1 MIPGL
6 LAQDVAK
13 SLREFIVTG
22 FETDT
27 WPFAGKFEQLVN
39 SHSASSPD
47 GSLNDN
53 GDAFIKGPYVS
64 INLPF
69 AKNTDR
75 KNFFSGFETEH
86 SPFVHQQQAWTSL
99 RSSLPGSKGKPKST
113 IVATG
118 TGSGK
123 TECFLYPILD
133 HCQKNP
139 KPGIKAI
146 VIYPMNALAGDQ
158 AKRFA
163 EVIHSTPELK
173 GKVRVGLFVGGES
186 EEKYMGE
193 KQVITCK
200 NTLRKSPPDILLTNY
215 KMLDFLLMRPKDQVL
230 WQHNTPDLLK
240 YLVVDELHT
249 FDGAQGSDLAMLIRR
264 LKARLGVKTEDL
276 ICAGTSATLGSETQM
291 DDLANYAANIFDT
304 HFDRNSIIGESR
316 EGHDEFLGMI
326 EYMLLDPSFTPEQL
340 KPDNYATLE
349 EYLTAQARLFFGDEW
364 LLEPQDMGARQELGQ
379 RLRKH
384 PLMHNLLYVARRGPV
399 DINELLPAIQKQIPP
414 QLKGNVSEVLVS
426 LLALLSHAR
435 GVRYLG
441 EPFVTVRLQLWAR
454 ELRRIVARVGTD
466 TPQKPVHLQFSDDL
480 KSKAKN
486 DKHGDIYLPT
496 VQCNEC
502 HTTAWLTT
510 VEQGESH
517 IEQDLRKIYTRFFS
531 SDKQVRV
538 LLPLKSA
545 EYRPPAK
552 GIVKFLCS
560 DCGHLQTSDD
570 VCQSCQEKELVTV
583 FEPDLN
589 KSVRRGGIPTFESQR
604 MCPVCQASSSLIL
617 FGARAASLSSVA
629 IHQMFANKT
638 NDDKKLIA
646 FSDSVQDAAHRAGF
660 FAARTWQNNIRM
672 ALAKAVN
679 YYCVNQN
686 QDISLAKLF
695 EYLPHY
701 WLKETGNDEQL
712 TELNYI
718 TQFIP
723 PNMQTHEDYI
733 ALKENGKLDNPGRLI
748 SQINKRLAWEAL
760 SEFGIKSLIGRSL
773 ERTGVA
779 TIYWNTELIEEAAQT
794 LVDASR
800 ESMGYSLPLDNARY
814 MLWGIALRMKRQGA
828 FFDPLMAGYIEN
840 GGDWVLL
847 SRRNLSFMPDIGNYS
862 ILPRFPGEAAEK
874 GLDRLE
880 PKQQSTWYSRWVQQL
895 LDDGQLVDNNFVAD
909 LLKVVMHSLVKS
921 GLLLEFETRK
931 EHKAWA
937 LNPEHLFITTDLG
950 AVRLRRGV
958 IGDSVIEGISES
970 SASENGSAFSSRYG
984 SWYVPEEWLD
994 SLSGMPSLD
1003 QVFNKDQA
1011 VAIYEPNAHPRDSM
1025 YRNFYI
1031 HGEIKRVIGHEHTA
1045 LLERGY
1051 RESLEQRF
1059 MAKPKDRQ
1067 DWYENL
1073 LSATPTLE
1081 MGIDI
1086 GDLSSVLLCSVPP
1099 SQANYLQRAGR
1110 GGRKDGNSFVLTLAN
1125 GHPHDLYFYADPI
1138 KMLAG
1143 DVQAPAIFLNASM
1156 VLRRQLLAFC
1166 FDHWGV
1172 SLDGKHVI
1180 PGSMQAVL
1188 DAVEN
1193 GDLKRFPY
1201 TLLEFVGKH
1210 RDELWDSFNSLLD
1223 RDVLPET
1230 RDKLKAYLLGTIDDE
1245 DAMHIYVLNRIKQ
1258 VVEERKNLIRHQKD
1272 LEGELRALKKRPQD
1286 EARDELEQELNTEL
1300 EGIKRLKTDLNRKDT
1315 LNFLTDDGLLPNYA
1329 FPEEGTTLRS
1339 VIFRRLS
1346 KPIELDDGKTTN
1358 YDSKIFE
1365 YSRPAHAALSEL
1377 APESVFYASNRKV
1390 KIERIEM
1397 ARGENLEYWRLCP
1410 SCSYSERIHGADK
1423 DAACP
1428 RCNDPMWANVSQLMP
1443 MVKLRQVYANTKED
1457 DAFIGDDSDTREPTF
1472 YNKQMLIDFDP
1483 VDIVHAYAMK
1493 TDTKPFGF
1501 EFIKKALFKEINFGK
1516 QGGSDQMLNVAGVE
1530 LARPGFRL
1538 CKECGMVQHRR
1549 NQAEHMFKCSYR
1561 NAQSESGDE
1570 EQSAAG
1576 IIDCLYLYRQYESEA
1591 VRILMPKLSL
1601 AEREEQIQSF
1611 VAALQLGLKS
1621 RFGGKV
1627 DHLNITISDEPIPG
1641 SVERANYL
1649 VLYDTVPGGTG
1660 YLHTLLADP
1669 KNLME
1674 TLEMSRQIMAE
1685 CDCQNSPDMDGCYNC
1700 LYAYKNSYGMENTS
1714 RATALSM
1721 LNDILDE
1728 NVELKPVDH
1737 LGKINKNVWADSE
1750 LESRFPEALQALN
1763 KSTLLGGVRIRTT
1776 KDIVNGKVG
1785 FKLEIGDL
1793 IYSVEPHAR
1802 FGKEHGVAYPCEPD
1816 FLISLDRESD
1826 EKVQVA
1832 VFLDGYSYHKDIVHE
1847 DLMKRQGIFLGSN
1860 MLTWSLTWHDVNHV
1874 FAGSEVKIPNALREN
1889 TTNAPMAFIQKI
1901 SESKGLR
1908 EHNQIAELS
1917 PIVMLVK
1924 FLSKPDIE
1932 TWRNYAMLRAL
1943 SWLDQ
1948 GRMKNSDEKK
1958 DFNDQLN
1965 TWPSQYVDG
1974 FSGAE
1979 LIFCSSNRLRDNQV
1993 NMTMYV
1999 AGEQSA
2005 ITELDPESLVLAAVF
2020 DPSNTDAELTK
2031 VTWQKLLQILNIGQ
2045 FLPKFFAGTR
2055 KGIENGDFAQLEW
2068 GNKPDAMDSSEWDKV
2083 AKLADDD
2090 VSDVIHAL
2098 ASDSAPIP
2106 EVGYELVDKKGAG
2119 IGEAELAWED
2129 MKVAFMLDY
2138 QLEEGRSGF
2147 EKDDWIIVTLDD
2159 DMDVLMNKLRGQ
2171 E

>member
-13 SLREFIVTG
+13 ALREFIITG

-27 WPFAGKFEQLVN
+27 WPFTGKFEQLVN
-39 SHSASSPD
+39 THND
-47 GSLNDN
+47 GE
-53 GDAFIKGPYVS
+53 AFIKGPYVS
-64 INLPF
+64 ISLPF
-69 AKNTDR
+69 AKNTERLD
-75 KNFFSGFETEH
+75 FFGGFKTEH
-86 SPFVHQQQAWTSL
+86 SPFVHQQEAWSNL
-99 RSSLPGSKGKPKST
+99 RSSFSEKVAGQKVKPKST

-123 TECFLYPILD
+123 TECFLYPLVD
-133 HCQKNP
+133 HCLRNT

-146 VIYPMNALAGDQ
+146 IVYPMNALAGDQ

-163 EVIHSTPELK
+163 DVIHSTPELK

-186 EEKYMGE
+186 DEKYMGD
-193 KQVITCK
+193 KHVITCK

-230 WQHNTPDLLK
+230 WKHNTPDTLK

-264 LKARLGVKTEDL
+264 LKARLGVKTENL
-276 ICAGTSATLGSETQM
+276 ICAGTSATLGNETQM

-316 EGHDEFLGMI
+316 EGHDQFLGMI

-340 KPDNYATLE
+340 KPDFYASLD
-349 EYLTAQARLFFGDEW
+349 EYLAAQTRLFFGDEW
-364 LLEPQDMGARQELGQ
+364 LIDPQDLSARQELGQ

-384 PLMHNLLYVARRGPV
+384 PLLHNLLYVARRGPV
-399 DINELLPAIQKQIPP
+399 ALNEMLPAIQKQIPP
-414 QLKGNVSEVLVS
+414 QLKNHVADVLVS

-435 GVRYLG
+435 GNRYPG

-466 TPQKPVHLQFSDDL
+466 TPQNPVQLQFSDDL
-480 KSKAKN
+480 KSRSEN
-486 DKHGDIYLPT
+486 EKHGDIYLPA

-502 HTTAWLTT
+502 HTTAWLTS

-538 LLPLKSA
+538 LLPLQSPDHK
-545 EYRPPAK
+545 PPTK
-552 GIVKFLCS
+552 GIVKHLCS
-560 DCGHLQTSDD
+560 ACGHLQTASGK
-570 VCQSCQEKELVTV
+570 CLSCNEQELATV

-604 MCPVCQASSSLIL
+604 MCPVCQAGSSLIL

-629 IHQMFANKT
+629 IHQMFANKI

-672 ALAKAVN
+672 ALAKAVTH
-679 YYCVNQN
+679 YCENN
-686 QDISLAKLF
+686 SKAIPLAELF
-695 EYLPHY
+695 DYLPNF
-701 WLKETGNDEQL
+701 WMRQADNKEL
-712 TELNYI
+712 LSELNYI

-723 PNMQTHEDYI
+723 PNMQTHEDYLSLREGD
-733 ALKENGKLDNPGRLI
+733 ALDKPGRLI
-748 SQINKRLAWEAL
+748 SQINKRLIWETL

-779 TIYWNTELIEEAAQT
+779 TMTWSPELIEEAAQL
-794 LVDASR
+794 LVDSSR
-800 ESMGYSLPLDNARY
+800 EGLGYTLPVENAQY
-814 MLWGIALRMKRQGA
+814 MLWGITLRMKRQGA
-828 FFDPLMAGYIEN
+828 VFNPLMAGYIEN
-840 GGDWVLL
+840 GGDWYLL
-847 SRRNLSFMPDIGNYS
+847 SKKNLSFMPDIGNYS

-874 GLDRLE
+874 GLDRLL
-880 PKQQSTWYSRWVQQL
+880 PKQQSTWYSRWISQL
-895 LDDGQLVDNNFVAD
+895 LGGTQLVDDNFIAD
-909 LLKVVMHSLVKS
+909 LLRLAMQSLVNS
-921 GLLLEFETRK
+921 GLLLQLNTRK
-931 EHKAWA
+931 EHQAWA
-937 LNPEHLFITTDLG
+937 LNPDKIFVTNKLA
-950 AVRLRRGV
+950 AVRLRRKPLEKTIV
-958 IGDSVIEGISES
+958 QEASDSIYNT
-970 SASENGSAFSSRYG
+970 AYG
-984 SWYVPEEWLD
+984 SWYLPENWID
-994 SLSGMPSLD
+994 HIDGMPSLD
-1003 QVFNKDQA
+1003 QAFLKDQA
-1011 VAIYEPNAHPRDSM
+1011 VAAYEPNPHPRISIFKG
-1025 YRNFYI
+1025 FYTQ
-1031 HGEIKRVIGHEHTA
+1031 GEIKRVIGHEHTA
-1045 LLERGY
+1045 LLERKY
-1051 RESLEQRF
+1051 REDLEQRF
-1059 MAKPKDRQ
+1059 MAGPKDRK

-1125 GHPHDLYFYADPI
+1125 GHPHDLYFYADPL

-1143 DVQAPAIFLNASM
+1143 NVQAPAIFLNASM

-1166 FDHWGV
+1166 FDQWGV
-1172 SLDGKHVI
+1172 SVDGNHVI

-1193 GDLKRFPY
+1193 ADQKRFPY
-1201 TLLEFVGKH
+1201 TILGFIAKH
-1210 RDELWDSFNSLLD
+1210 RDDLWESFNGLLD

-1230 RDKLKAYLLGTIDDE
+1230 RDKIKAYLLGTSQDE
-1245 DAMHIYVLNRIKQ
+1245 DALNIYVLSRLKQ
-1258 VVEERKNLIRHQKD
+1258 VVDERKNLIRNQKD
-1272 LEGELRALKKRPQD
+1272 LESELRSLKKKPKD
-1286 EARDELEQELNTEL
+1286 EARDELEQELSTEL

-1346 KPIELDDGKTTN
+1346 KAIELEDGKTTN

-1377 APESVFYASNRKV
+1377 APASIFYASNRKV

-1410 SCSYSERIHGADK
+1410 ACSYSEQIIGADK
-1423 DAACP
+1423 DACCP

-1443 MVKLRQVYANTKED
+1443 MVKLRQVYANTNEA

-1483 VDIVHAYAMK
+1483 VDIKHAYAMK

-1516 QGGSDQMLNVAGVE
+1516 QGGSDQLLNVAGVE

-1538 CKECGMVQHRR
+1538 CKECGTVQHRR
-1549 NQAEHMFKCSYR
+1549 NQAEHMFKCSYKKTTSETEGAE
-1561 NAQSESGDE
+1561 AQ
-1570 EQSAAG
+1570 AAG

-1601 AEREEQIQSF
+1601 AERDKQIQSF

-1669 KNLME
+1669 KNLMG
-1674 TLEMSRQIMAE
+1674 TLGLAREIMGACE
-1685 CDCQNSPDMDGCYNC
+1685 CQHSPDMDGCYSC
-1700 LYAYKNSYGMENTS
+1700 LFAYKNSYGMENTS
-1714 RATALSM
+1714 RLTALAM

-1728 NVELKPVDH
+1728 NVELEAVDH

-1763 KSTLLGGVRIRTT
+1763 QSPLLAGIRIRTS

-1802 FGKEHGVAYPCEPD
+1802 LGKEQGVAYPCEPD
-1816 FLISLDRESD
+1816 FLISLDRES
-1826 EKVQVA
+1826 EENIVVA
-1832 VFLDGYSYHKDIVHE
+1832 VFLDGYSYHKNIVHE
-1847 DLMKRQGIFLGSN
+1847 DLMKRQGISLNSS
-1860 MLTWSLTWHDVNHV
+1860 MLSWSLTWHDVNHV
-1874 FAGSEVKIPNALREN
+1874 FAGSEVKIPNVLRDNSEN
-1889 TTNAPMAFIQKI
+1889 SPLAFINKI
-1901 SESKGLR
+1901 SESKGLSA
-1908 EHNQIAELS
+1908 HSQIAELS
-1917 PIVMLVK
+1917 PIVMMLK
-1924 FLSKPDIE
+1924 FLSNPDVDK
-1932 TWRNYAMLRAL
+1932 WRSYAMLRTL
-1943 SWLDQ
+1943 LWLDQ
-1948 GRMKNSDEKK
+1948 IKMKSPGVLS
-1958 DFNDQLN
+1958 DFNQHAKS
-1965 TWPSQYVDG
+1965 WPSQFTDR
-1974 FSGAE
+1974 FSGKD
-1979 LIFCSSNRLRDNQV
+1979 LIFCSSNIFKHQSV
-1993 NMTMYV
+1993 ETAMYI
-1999 AGEQSA
+1999 AGEQAA
-2005 ITELDPESLVLAAVF
+2005 ITELDPDSLVLTAIY
-2020 DPSNTDAELTK
+2020 DPINVDHESAKLS
-2031 VTWQKLLQILNIGQ
+2031 WQKLLQIVNIGQ
-2045 FLPKFFAGTR
+2045 FLPNFFAGTR

-2068 GNKPDAMDSSEWDKV
+2068 TVKTGVIQNDEWDGIAALVDEEIVDLIDLLANSAV
-2083 AKLADDD
+2083 ALP
-2090 VSDVIHAL
+2090 V
-2098 ASDSAPIP
+2098 
-2106 EVGYELVDKKGAG
+2106 VGFELVNEKGAG
-2119 IGEAELAWED
+2119 IGEAELAWE
-2129 MKVAFMLDY
+2129 KFKIALLLDY
-2138 QLEEGRSGF
+2138 QLEESRDEF
-2147 EKDDWIIVTLDD
+2147 EKRGWQVMTLDN
-2159 DMDVLMNKLRGQ
+2159 DMDVLINKLRGQ
-2171 E
+2171 N

>member
-6 LAQDVAK
+6 LAQDVAR
-13 SLREFIVTG
+13 SLREFIITG

-27 WPFAGKFEQLVN
+27 WPFASKFEQLVN
-39 SHSASSPD
+39 SHSSSSQDAS
-47 GSLNDN
+47 LQDN

-64 INLPF
+64 ISLPF
-69 AKNTDR
+69 AKTTDR
-75 KNFFSGFETEH
+75 KDFFSEFETEH
-86 SPFVHQQQAWTSL
+86 SPFVHQQQAWESL
-99 RSSLPGSKGKPKST
+99 RSSGKPKST

-133 HCQKNP
+133 HCLRNP

-186 EEKYMGE
+186 DEKYMGE

-215 KMLDFLLMRPKDQVL
+215 KMLDFLLMRPKDQPL
-230 WQHNTPDLLK
+230 WQHNTPDTLK

-264 LKARLGVKTEDL
+264 LKARLSVKTEDL
-276 ICAGTSATLGSETQM
+276 ICAGTSATLGNEAQM
-291 DDLANYAANIFDT
+291 DDLASYAANIFDT

-316 EGHDEFLGMI
+316 EGHDTFLGMI
-326 EYMLLDPSFTPEQL
+326 EYMLLDPSFKVEQL
-340 KPDNYATLE
+340 KPEYYATLD

-364 LLEPQDMGARQELGQ
+364 LLEPQDMASRQELGK

-384 PLMHNLLYVARRGPV
+384 PLMHNLLYVARHGPV
-399 DINELLPAIQKQIPP
+399 DIHELLPAIQKQVPP
-414 QLKGNVSEVLVS
+414 QLKGSVSEVLVS

-435 GVRYLG
+435 GIRYPG

-466 TPQKPVHLQFSDDL
+466 TPQKPVHLLFSDDL
-480 KSKAKN
+480 KSKAQN
-486 DKHGDIYLPT
+486 EQHGDIYLPT

-510 VEQGESH
+510 IEQGESH

-531 SDKQVRV
+531 QDKQVRV
-538 LLPLKSA
+538 LLPLRSA
-545 EYRPPAK
+545 EHKPPAK
-552 GIVKFLCS
+552 GMVRYLCS
-560 DCGHLQTSDD
+560 DCGHLQTSDEI
-570 VCQSCQEKELVTV
+570 CQSCQEKELVTV
-583 FEPDLN
+583 FDADLN
-589 KSVRRGGIPTFESQR
+589 KSVRRGGIPTLESQR
-604 MCPVCQASSSLIL
+604 LCPVCQANSSLIL

-629 IHQMFANKT
+629 IHQMFANRT

-672 ALAKAVN
+672 ALSKAVN
-679 YYCVNQN
+679 YYCVSQN
-686 QDISLAKLF
+686 KNISLTELF
-695 EYLPHY
+695 DYLPYY
-701 WLKETGNDEQL
+701 WMKETANNEQL

-723 PNMQTHEDYI
+723 PNMQSHEDYL

-748 SQINKRLAWEAL
+748 SQINKRLVWEVL

-779 TIYWNTELIEEAAQT
+779 TIYWNPEIIEDAAQA

-800 ESMGYSLPLDNARY
+800 ERLGYSLPLVNAKY
-814 MLWGIALRMKRQGA
+814 MLWGISLRMKRQGA
-828 FFDPLMAGYIEN
+828 IYDPLMTGYIEN
-840 GGDWVLL
+840 GGDWFLL
-847 SRRNLSFMPDIGNYS
+847 SRKNLSFMPDIGNYS
-862 ILPRFPGEAAEK
+862 ILPRFPGEVTEK
-874 GLDRLE
+874 GLDRLL

-895 LDDGQLVDNNFVAD
+895 LDDGQLVDDNFVAD

-921 GLLLEFETRK
+921 GLLLEIETRK

-937 LNPEHLFITTDLG
+937 LNPEHLFITTELG
-950 AVRLRRGV
+950 AVRLRHGEIV
-958 IGDSVIEGISES
+958 GAAVENANEISQS
-970 SASENGSAFSSRYG
+970 KNRSAYG

-994 SLSGMPSLD
+994 SISGMPSLD
-1003 QVFNKDQA
+1003 QVFHKDQA
-1011 VAIYEPNAHPRDSM
+1011 PAIYEPNAHPRQSM
-1025 YRNFYI
+1025 YRDFYI

-1051 RESLEQRF
+1051 REALEQRF
-1059 MAKPKDRQ
+1059 MAKIKDRK

-1172 SLDGKHVI
+1172 SLDGQHVI

-1193 GDLKRFPY
+1193 SDLKRFPY
-1201 TLLEFVGKH
+1201 TLLDFIGKH
-1210 RDELWDSFNSLLD
+1210 RDELWDGFNRLLD
-1223 RDVLPET
+1223 RDVLQET
-1230 RDKLKAYLLGTIDDE
+1230 RDKLKAYLLGSGNQAGDDE
-1245 DAMHIYVLNRIKQ
+1245 DAIHIYVLNRIKQ
-1258 VVEERKNLIRHQKD
+1258 VVEERKSLIRYQKD
-1272 LEGELRALKKRPQD
+1272 LESELRALKKKPKD
-1286 EARDELEQELNTEL
+1286 EARDELEQELTTEL
-1300 EGIKRLKTDLNRKDT
+1300 EGIKRLKTDLNRKNT

-1339 VIFRRLS
+1339 VIYRRLS
-1346 KPIELDDGKTTN
+1346 KPVELDGGKTTN
-1358 YDSKIFE
+1358 YDSKVFE

-1428 RCNDPMWANVSQLMP
+1428 RCGDPMWANVSQLMP

-1483 VDIVHAYAMK
+1483 VDILHAYAMK

-1516 QGGSDQMLNVAGVE
+1516 QGGSDQMFNVAGKE
-1530 LARPGFRL
+1530 MARPGFRL

-1561 NAQSESGDE
+1561 NAPNGKE
-1570 EQSAAG
+1570 EDKKLSAG

-1627 DHLNITISDEPIPG
+1627 DHLNIMVSDEPIPG
-1641 SVERANYL
+1641 SVDRANYL
-1649 VLYDTVPGGTG
+1649 VIYDTVPGGTG

-1669 KNLME
+1669 RNLME
-1674 TLEMSRQIMAE
+1674 TLEMSRKIMAE
-1685 CDCQNSPDMDGCYNC
+1685 CECQNSPDMDGCYNC

-1714 RATALSM
+1714 RTMALSM

-1728 NVELKPVDH
+1728 NVELEPVDH

-1750 LESRFPEALQALN
+1750 LESRFPEALQALSQ
-1763 KSTLLGGVRIRTT
+1763 STLLDGVRIRTT
-1776 KDIVNGKVG
+1776 KDIINGKVG

-1802 FGKEHGVAYPCEPD
+1802 FGKEDGVAYPCEPD

-1889 TTNAPMAFIQKI
+1889 TANAPKAFIQKI
-1901 SESKGLR
+1901 SEARGLKA
-1908 EHNQIAELS
+1908 HNQIAELS
-1917 PIVMLVK
+1917 PMVMLLK

-1932 TWRNYAMLRAL
+1932 TWRGYAMLRAL

-1948 GRMKNSDEKK
+1948 GQMKSPDEKQEF
-1958 DFNDQLN
+1958 DSQLH
-1965 TWPSQYVDG
+1965 TWPSQYADS

-1979 LIFCSSNRLRDNQV
+1979 LIFHSSNKLRDKQV
-1993 NMTMYV
+1993 NMTMFI

-2005 ITELDPESLVLAAVF
+2005 ITELDPESLVLAIVF
-2020 DPSNTDAELTK
+2020 EPNNTDGELTK

-2055 KGIENGDFAQLEW
+2055 NGIENGDFAQLVW
-2068 GNKPDAMDSSEWDKV
+2068 NKTSDSIDDSEWDKI
-2083 AKLADDD
+2083 AKLADED

-2106 EVGYELVDKKGAG
+2106 EVGYELVDDKGAG
-2119 IGEAELAWED
+2119 IGEAELAWEG

-2138 QLEEGRSGF
+2138 QLEEGRDGF
-2147 EKDDWIIVTLDD
+2147 EKYGWTIVTLDD
-2159 DMDVLMNKLRGQ
+2159 DMDVLVNKIRGQ

>member
-39 SHSASSPD
+39 SYNE
-47 GSLNDN
+47 GE
-53 GDAFIKGPYVS
+53 AFIKGPYVS

-69 AKNTDR
+69 AKKNER
-75 KNFFSGFETEH
+75 KDYFAGFKTEY
-86 SPFVHQQQAWTSL
+86 SPFVHQHEAWERL
-99 RSSLPGSKGKPKST
+99 RSGGAERSA

-123 TECFLYPILD
+123 TECFLYPLLD
-133 HCQKNP
+133 HCQRNT

-146 VIYPMNALAGDQ
+146 IIYPMNALAGDQ

-173 GKVRVGLFVGGES
+173 GKIRVGLFVGGES
-186 EEKYMGE
+186 DEKYMGE

-230 WQHNTPDLLK
+230 WQHNDPDLLK

-264 LKARLGVKTEDL
+264 LKARLSVNTENL
-276 ICAGTSATLGSETQM
+276 ICVGTSATLGNESQM
-291 DDLANYAANIFDT
+291 DDLATYAANIFNT

-326 EYMLLDPSFTPEQL
+326 EYMLLDPSFTQEQI
-340 KPDNYATLE
+340 KPDYYASLD
-349 EYLTAQARLFFGDEW
+349 EYLSAQARLFFGDEW
-364 LLEPQDMGARQELGQ
+364 LLDPEDMASRQELGQ

-399 DINELLPAIQKQIPP
+399 AINELLPALQKQVPP
-414 QLKGNVSEVLVS
+414 QLKANVVDVLIS

-435 GVRYLG
+435 GLRYPG
-441 EPFVTVRLQLWAR
+441 EPFVTVRMQLWAR

-466 TPQKPVHLQFSDDL
+466 SPQDPVHLQFSDDL

-486 DKHGDIYLPT
+486 EKHGDIYLPT

-510 VEQGESH
+510 VEQGETH
-517 IEQDLRKIYTRFFS
+517 IEQDLRLIYTRFFS
-531 SDKQVRV
+531 SDKRVRV
-538 LLPLKSA
+538 LLPLKGA
-545 EYRPPAK
+545 EYMPPAK
-552 GIVKFLCS
+552 GRVKYLCS
-560 DCGHLQTSDD
+560 DCGHLQTSDGE
-570 VCQSCQEKELVTV
+570 CISCQEKELVTV

-604 MCPVCQASSSLIL
+604 MCPVCQANSSLIL

-629 IHQMFANKT
+629 IHQMFANKI

-660 FAARTWQNNIRM
+660 FAARTWHNNIRM
-672 ALAKAVN
+672 ALSKAVT
-679 YYCVNQN
+679 YYCNN
-686 QDISLAKLF
+686 KDTDIPLSELF
-695 EYLPHY
+695 DYLPYY
-701 WLKETGNDEQL
+701 WLNEQANIERM
-712 TELNYI
+712 TELNFI
-718 TQFIP
+718 AQFIP
-723 PNMQTHEDYI
+723 PNMQTHEDYLS
-733 ALKENGKLDNPGRLI
+733 LKENGKLDNPGRLI
-748 SQINKRLAWEAL
+748 SQIKKRLVWETL
-760 SEFGIKSLIGRSL
+760 SEFGIQSLIGRSL

-779 TIYWNTELIEEAAQT
+779 TVYWNPELIEQAAQVLLDT
-794 LVDASR
+794 CR
-800 ESMGYSLPLDNARY
+800 ESLGYSLELKNAQY

-828 FFDPLMAGYIEN
+828 FYDPLMAGYIEN
-840 GGDWVLL
+840 GGDWYLL
-847 SRRNLSFMPDIGNYS
+847 SRKNLSFMPDIGNYS

-874 GLDRLE
+874 GLDRLL

-895 LDDGQLVDNNFVAD
+895 LDDGQLVDDNFVTD
-909 LLKVVMHSLVKS
+909 FLKIVMRSLVQS
-921 GLLLEFETRK
+921 GLLLEIETRK

-937 LNPEHLFITTDLG
+937 LNPERLFITTDLSV
-950 AVRLRRGV
+950 VRLRRGD
-958 IGDSVIEGISES
+958 IDGSLPNGAQEQSAIEDQ
-970 SASENGSAFSSRYG
+970 SAYG
-984 SWYVPEEWLD
+984 SWYLPKEWVEYIT
-994 SLSGMPSLD
+994 GMPSLD

-1011 VAIYEPNAHPRDSM
+1011 VATYEPNAHPRRSM
-1025 YRNFYI
+1025 YRDFYI
-1031 HGEIKRVIGHEHTA
+1031 NGEIRRVIGHEHTA

-1051 RESLEQRF
+1051 REALEQRF
-1059 MAKPKDRQ
+1059 MAKPGDRRE
-1067 DWYENL
+1067 WYENL

-1099 SQANYLQRAGR
+1099 SEANYLQRAGR
-1110 GGRKDGNSFVLTLAN
+1110 SGRKDGNSFVLTLAN
-1125 GHPHDLYFYADPI
+1125 GHPHDLYFYADPT

-1166 FDHWGV
+1166 FDQWGV
-1172 SLDGKHVI
+1172 SLDGQHVI

-1201 TLLEFVGKH
+1201 TLLDFIGKH
-1210 RDELWDSFNSLLD
+1210 RDELWERFNSLLD
-1223 RDVLPET
+1223 RDVLPDT
-1230 RDKLKAYLLGTIDDE
+1230 RDKLKAYLLGTSDDE
-1245 DAMHIYVLNRIKQ
+1245 DALHIYVLDRIKQ

-1272 LEGELRALKKRPQD
+1272 LQSELRTLKKKPKD

-1300 EGIKRLKTDLNRKDT
+1300 EGIKRIKTDLNRKDT
-1315 LNFLTDDGLLPNYA
+1315 LNFFTDDGLLPNYA

-1346 KPIELDDGKTTN
+1346 KAVELGDGKTTN

-1377 APESVFYASNRKV
+1377 APESIFYASNRKV

-1410 SCSYSERIHGADK
+1410 SCSYSERIQGADK
-1423 DAACP
+1423 DANCP
-1428 RCNDPMWANVSQLMP
+1428 RCGDPMWANVSQLMP
-1443 MVKLRQVYANTKED
+1443 MVKLRQVYANTRED
-1457 DAFIGDDSDTREPTF
+1457 DALIGDDSDTREPTF

-1483 VDIVHAYAMK
+1483 ADIIHAYAMK
-1493 TDTKPFGF
+1493 SDTKPFGF

-1516 QGGSDQMLNVAGVE
+1516 QGASDQTLNVAGVE

-1538 CKECGMVQHRR
+1538 CKECGMVQHR
-1549 NQAEHMFKCSYR
+1549 QKQPEHMFKCSYR
-1561 NAQSESGDE
+1561 NAQKENGES
-1570 EQSAAG
+1570 QSAAG

-1627 DHLNITISDEPIPG
+1627 DHLNISVSDEPIPG
-1641 SVERANYL
+1641 SEERANYL

-1669 KNLME
+1669 RNLME
-1674 TLEMSRQIMAE
+1674 TLEMSRQIMVS
-1685 CDCQNSPDMDGCYNC
+1685 CDCQNIPDMDGCYNC

-1714 RATALSM
+1714 RTMALSM

-1728 NVELKPVDH
+1728 NVELEPVDH

-1763 KSTLLGGVRIRTT
+1763 QSALLDGARIRTT

-1785 FKLEIGDL
+1785 FKLEVGDL

-1802 FGKEHGVAYPCEPD
+1802 LGKENGAAYPCEPD
-1816 FLISLDRESD
+1816 FLISLDRETD

-1832 VFLDGYSYHKDIVHE
+1832 VFLDGYGYHKDIVHE
-1847 DLMKRQGIFLGSN
+1847 DLMKRQGIFLGSK

-1874 FAGSEVKIPNALREN
+1874 FAGNEVKIPNVLREN
-1889 TTNAPMAFIQKI
+1889 ITNAPLAFIQKI
-1901 SESKGLR
+1901 SETRGLKT
-1908 EHNQIAELS
+1908 HNQIAELS
-1917 PIVMLVK
+1917 PMVMLLK
-1924 FLSKPDIE
+1924 FLLQPDIE
-1932 TWRNYAMLRAL
+1932 TWRSYAMLRAL
-1943 SWLDQ
+1943 CWLDQ
-1948 GRMKNSDEKK
+1948 NRMKNAEEKTA
-1958 DFNDQLN
+1958 FEGQFQS
-1965 TWPSQYVDG
+1965 WPSQYVD
-1974 FSGAE
+1974 SISNSDI
-1979 LIFCSSNRLRDNQV
+1979 IFCSSNQITDKNV
-1993 NMTMYV
+1993 NMTV
-1999 AGEQSA
+1999 FIAGEQAA
-2005 ITELDPESLVLAAVF
+2005 ITELDPEALVLSTVF
-2020 DPSNTDAELTK
+2020 DPINTDDELTK
-2031 VTWQKLLQILNIGQ
+2031 LTWQKLLQILNIGQ

-2068 GNKPDAMDSSEWDKV
+2068 GKKSDAIESTDWDKI
-2083 AKLADDD
+2083 AKLADEEI
-2090 VSDVIHAL
+2090 SDLIHAL
-2098 ASDSAPIP
+2098 ASASVPIP
-2106 EVGYELVDKKGAG
+2106 EVGYELVDSKGAG
-2119 IGEAELAWED
+2119 LGEAELAWEEQ
-2129 MKVAFMLDY
+2129 KIAFMLDY
-2138 QLEEGRSGF
+2138 QLEEGRSAF
-2147 EKDDWIIVTLDD
+2147 EKNGWDIVTIDD
-2159 DMDVLMNKLRGQ
+2159 DMDMLKNKLRG
-2171 E
+2171 

>member
-6 LAQDVAK
+6 IAQDVAK
-13 SLREFIVTG
+13 SLREFIITG

-39 SHSASSPD
+39 SYNE
-47 GSLNDN
+47 GE
-53 GDAFIKGPYVS
+53 AFIKGPYVS

-69 AKNTDR
+69 AKNTNHKDY
-75 KNFFSGFETEH
+75 FTGFKTEH
-86 SPFVHQQQAWTSL
+86 SPFIHQQQAWSNLLST
-99 RSSLPGSKGKPKST
+99 GKPKST

-123 TECFLYPILD
+123 TECFLYPLLD
-133 HCQKNP
+133 HCLKNQ
-139 KPGIKAI
+139 KPGVKAI
-146 VIYPMNALAGDQ
+146 IVYPMNALAGDQ

-173 GKVRVGLFVGGES
+173 GEIRVGLFVGGES
-186 EEKYMGE
+186 DEKYMGE

-215 KMLDFLLMRPKDQVL
+215 KMLDFLLMRPRDQLL
-230 WQHNTPDLLK
+230 WKHNTPDTLK

-264 LKARLGVKTEDL
+264 LKARLDIKTENL
-276 ICAGTSATLGSETQM
+276 ICVGTSATLGTESQKDE
-291 DDLANYAANIFDT
+291 LANYAANIFDAD
-304 HFDRNSIIGESR
+304 FDPSSIIGETR
-316 EGHDEFLGMI
+316 ESHDEFLGMI
-326 EYMLLDPSFTPEQL
+326 EYMLLDPSFEPEQL
-340 KPDNYATLE
+340 KPSHYDTLD
-349 EYLTAQARLFFGDEW
+349 EYLVSQARLLFGDEW
-364 LLEPQDMGARQELGQ
+364 VLLPQDMKSREELGQ

-384 PLMHNLLYVARRGPV
+384 PLLHNLLKVSKHGPLP
-399 DINELLPAIQKQIPP
+399 NKELLPAIQKQIPP
-414 QLKGNVSEVLVS
+414 QLKNNASDVLVS
-426 LLALLSHAR
+426 LLSLLSHAR
-435 GVRYLG
+435 GNRYRG

-454 ELRRIVARVGTD
+454 ELRRIVARVGVD
-466 TPQKPVHLQFSDDL
+466 TPQNPVHLQFSDDL
-480 KSKAKN
+480 KSKSEN
-486 DKHGDIYLPT
+486 EKHGDIYLPT

-531 SDKQVRV
+531 SDKKVRV
-538 LLPLKSA
+538 LLPLK
-545 EYRPPAK
+545 YIDQKPASK
-552 GIVKFLCS
+552 GVVKYLCS
-560 DCGHLQTSDD
+560 NCGHLQIPGDI
-570 VCQSCQEKELVTV
+570 CQSCQEKELVNV

-589 KSVRRGGIPTFESQR
+589 KSVRRGGIPTLESQR
-604 MCPVCQASSSLIL
+604 MCPVCQANSSLIL

-629 IHQMFANKT
+629 IHQMFANKI

-660 FAARTWQNNIRM
+660 FATRTWQNNIRM
-672 ALAKAVN
+672 ALAKAAN
-679 YYCVNQN
+679 HFCSSQN
-686 QDISLAKLF
+686 RSVSLGELF
-695 EYLPHY
+695 EYLPQY
-701 WLKETGNDEQL
+701 WLKDKSNSEIL
-712 TELNYI
+712 TEINYI

-733 ALKENGKLDNPGRLI
+733 GLKENGSIENPGRLI
-748 SQINKRLAWEAL
+748 GQINKRLVWEVL
-760 SEFGIKSLIGRSL
+760 SEFGIRSLIGRSL

-779 TIYWNTELIEEAAQT
+779 TIYWKPELIEHAAKI

-800 ESMGYSLPLDNARY
+800 EMMGYALPLENAKY
-814 MLWGIALRMKRQGA
+814 ILWGVSIRMKRQGA
-828 FFDPLMAGYIEN
+828 IFNRLLSGYIEN
-840 GGDWVLL
+840 GGDWYYL
-847 SRRNLSFMPDIGNYS
+847 SNKNLSFMPNIGNYS
-862 ILPRFPGEAAEK
+862 ILPRFPGEASEK
-874 GLDRLE
+874 GLDRLL
-880 PKQQSTWYSRWVQQL
+880 PKQQSTWYSRWLQQL
-895 LDDGQLVDNNFVAD
+895 LDGGQLVDDHFVAD
-909 LLKVVMHSLVKS
+909 MLMLVMSSLVKS
-921 GLLLEFETRK
+921 GLLLEIETRK
-931 EHKAWA
+931 QHKAWA
-937 LNPEHLFITTDLG
+937 LNPEHLFITTELG
-950 AVRLRRGV
+950 AVRLRS
-958 IGDSVIEGISES
+958 GDIDNNDESSES
-970 SASENGSAFSSRYG
+970 TNAYG
-984 SWYVPEEWLD
+984 SWYVPVEWLNY
-994 SLSGMPSLD
+994 LNGMPSLD
-1003 QVFNKDQA
+1003 QAFNKDQI
-1011 VAIYEPNAHPRDSM
+1011 VTVYETNTYPRKSM
-1025 YRNFYI
+1025 YHDFYI
-1031 HGEIKRVIGHEHTA
+1031 HGEIRRVIGHEHTA

-1051 RESLEQRF
+1051 REALEQRF
-1059 MAKPKDRQ
+1059 MAKSSDRK

-1099 SQANYLQRAGR
+1099 NQANYLQRAGR

-1125 GHPHDLYFYADPI
+1125 GHPHDLYFYADPV

-1143 DVQAPAIFLNASM
+1143 DIRAPAIFLNANM

-1172 SLDGKHVI
+1172 NSDGQHVI
-1180 PGSMQAVL
+1180 PRSMQAVL

-1193 GDLKRFPY
+1193 TDLKRFPH
-1201 TLLEFVGKH
+1201 TLLDFISKN
-1210 RDELWDSFNSLLD
+1210 RDDLWEKFNGLLD
-1223 RDVLPET
+1223 REVLPET
-1230 RDKLKAYLLGTIDDE
+1230 RDKLKQYLLGTSVDE
-1245 DAMHIYVLNRIKQ
+1245 DGMHIYVLTRIKQ
-1258 VVEERKNLIRHQKD
+1258 VAEERKSLIRHQKD
-1272 LEGELRALKKRPQD
+1272 LEGELRALKKTPKD
-1286 EARDELEQELNTEL
+1286 EARDKLEQELNTEL

-1315 LNFLTDDGLLPNYA
+1315 LNYLTDEGLLPNYA

-1339 VIFRRLS
+1339 VIYRRLS
-1346 KPIELDDGKTTN
+1346 KPIQLEDGKTSN

-1397 ARGENLEYWRLCP
+1397 ARGENLEFWRLCP
-1410 SCSYSERIHGADK
+1410 SCSYSEHIIGADK
-1423 DAACP
+1423 DVTCP
-1428 RCNDPMWANVSQLMP
+1428 RCHDPMWANVSQLMP

-1472 YNKQMLIDFDP
+1472 YNKQMLIDFDQT
-1483 VDIVHAYAMK
+1483 DILHAYAMK

-1501 EFIKKALFKEINFGK
+1501 EFIKKVLFKEINFGK
-1516 QGGSDQMLNVAGVE
+1516 QGGSDQTLNVAGIE

-1549 NQAEHMFKCSYR
+1549 NQAVHMFKCSYR
-1561 NAQSESGDE
+1561 TAQNEKQDKMQIS
-1570 EQSAAG
+1570 AG
-1576 IIDCLYLYRQYESEA
+1576 ILDCLYLYRQYESEA

-1601 AEREEQIQSF
+1601 TEREQQKQSF

-1641 SVERANYL
+1641 SDERSNYL

-1674 TLEMSRQIMAE
+1674 TLEQSRQIIAN
-1685 CDCQNSPDMDGCYNC
+1685 CDCQNNQEMDGCYNC

-1714 RATALSM
+1714 RIMALSM

-1728 NVELKPVDH
+1728 NVELEAVDH

-1750 LESRFPEALQALN
+1750 LESRFPEALQAL
-1763 KSTLLGGVRIRTT
+1763 SQSPLLDNVRIRIT
-1776 KDIVNGKVG
+1776 KDVINGKVG

-1802 FGKEHGVAYPCEPD
+1802 LSKADGVAYPCEPD
-1816 FLISLDRESD
+1816 FLISLDRELD

-1847 DLMKRQGIFLGSN
+1847 DLMKRQGIFLGTS

-1889 TTNAPMAFIQKI
+1889 TANAPVAFIQKI
-1901 SESKGLR
+1901 TETKQLG
-1908 EHNQIAELS
+1908 EHKKIAELS
-1917 PIVMLVK
+1917 PLIMLLK
-1924 FLSKPDIE
+1924 FLSKPNIE
-1932 TWRNYAMLRAL
+1932 TWRSYAMLRAL

-1948 GRMKNSDEKK
+1948 GRMRDSAEKDDFDEKC
-1958 DFNDQLN
+1958 QS
-1965 TWPSQYVDG
+1965 WPSQYADS
-1974 FSGAE
+1974 FSDKD
-1979 LIFCSSNRLRDNQV
+1979 LIFCSSNKIEEKEV
-1993 NMTMYV
+1993 NMSTYI

-2005 ITELDPESLVLAAVF
+2005 ITELNPESLVLATVF
-2020 DPSNTDAELTK
+2020 NAKNTDLETTK
-2031 VTWQKLLQILNIGQ
+2031 STWQKLLQILNIGQ
-2045 FLPKFFAGTR
+2045 FLPKFFAGTQQ
-2055 KGIENGDFAQLEW
+2055 GIENGDFSQLMW
-2068 GNKPDAMDSSEWDKV
+2068 CKKTDGIKDSVWDKIS
-2083 AKLADDD
+2083 KLADED
-2090 VSDVIHAL
+2090 VRDVIHIL
-2098 ASDSAPIP
+2098 ANVSVPIP
-2106 EVGYELVDKKGAG
+2106 EVGYELINEKDLC
-2119 IGEAELAWED
+2119 IGEAELAWENQ
-2129 MKVAFMLDY
+2129 KIAFLLDY
-2138 QLEEGRSGF
+2138 QLEEYRNQF
-2147 EKDDWIIVTLDD
+2147 EKYSWDIVTLDD
-2159 DMDVLMNKLRGQ
+2159 DMDVLINKLRGQ